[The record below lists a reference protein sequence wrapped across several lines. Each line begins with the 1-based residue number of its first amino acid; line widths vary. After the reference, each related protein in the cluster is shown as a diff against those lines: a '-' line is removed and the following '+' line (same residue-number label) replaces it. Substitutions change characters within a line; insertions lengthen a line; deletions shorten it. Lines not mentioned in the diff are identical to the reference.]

1 MTVMIQIAPDEE
13 TPLLGSRHVSIPKR
27 TVEPESEAATLA
39 GPSNHTSRT
48 SSIGGKTNVNGRLEV
63 VKKTPLPWAQF
74 SIILFLQ
81 LAEPLTMQVISP
93 VSFRS
98 DFLLVFLLWPRFT
111 PTEGAYDN

>member
-1 MTVMIQIAPDEE
+1 MTVVIQIASDEE
-13 TPLLGSRHVSIPKR
+13 TPLLGGRQVSAPKR
-27 TVEPESEAATLA
+27 ITEPESEAATLA

-48 SSIGGKTNVNGRLEV
+48 PSIGGKTNVNGRSKL
-63 VKKTPLPWAQF
+63 VKRTPLPWAQF

-81 LAEPLTMQVISP
+81 LAEPMTMQVISP

-98 DFLLVFLLWPRFT
+98 DSLLVFLLWPRFT